1 MYREALLIG
10 CFGVFGNETLCKK
23 ADDEYAWQAVVE
35 SYNTQRERSKVII
48 HSESKRIIA
57 YHQNNIESVVAF
69 GKEEN
74 IVATVGRFIS
84 ITAES
89 QKQQ

>member
-1 MYREALLIG
+1 M
-10 CFGVFGNETLCKK
+10 
-23 ADDEYAWQAVVE
+23 
-35 SYNTQRERSKVII
+35 II

-74 IVATVGRFIS
+74 IVATVGGFIS

>member
-1 MYREALLIG
+1 M
-10 CFGVFGNETLCKK
+10 
-23 ADDEYAWQAVVE
+23 
-35 SYNTQRERSKVII
+35 II

-74 IVATVGRFIS
+74 IVATVGRIYLYYS
-84 ITAES
+84 RVAKTAVS
-89 QKQQ
+89 TAQKSPLFWVIRYR

>member
-1 MYREALLIG
+1 M
-10 CFGVFGNETLCKK
+10 
-23 ADDEYAWQAVVE
+23 
-35 SYNTQRERSKVII
+35 II
-48 HSESKRIIA
+48 HSEAKRIIA